1 MYIGYIN
8 ILFVFVFCSFRIL
21 ALPDL
26 IKIGGIFDPYDQ
38 RQELAFRYAVERV
51 NQDRSIL
58 VRSAL
63 HAQIER
69 LPADDSFHASKR
81 VCQLLRSGVAAIF
94 GPQSEKTANHVQSIC
109 DALEIPHIETRWDY
123 KLRRDEY
130 SLNLYPH
137 PTSLSQ
143 AYYDVLKRLEWKSFV
158 VLYDSSEGLVRL
170 QSLLKSD
177 EWTVTVRQLQEDA
190 DWRPL
195 LKDIKKSQDTK
206 FVIDVRQDRILELL
220 KQAAQIGL
228 MREYHSYFITSL
240 DLHLVD
246 MEDFKY
252 GGTNIT
258 SLRLVDPNKPEAF
271 KFVEDWKYGELR
283 YGKTI
288 GDDITQITTESA
300 LMYDAVHLF
309 ARALDDLD
317 RSREVD
323 ITPLYCEGVKTWP
336 HGSSLINFMKWYS
349 SHRSEQDPTGGMSG
363 PYDSRNP
370 GAMTMMPNMPYGM
383 PPNGRPGLGVI
394 PPIGSPMDNR
404 YGSMMMPLGMPYTNM
419 SHRPFDMV
427 QVYGLTGL
435 IKFDT
440 RGFRTDF
447 ELDILELDSKV
458 GLKKVGVWTMDGGAN
473 YTRYLVEASSGVAL
487 NLQNRTLV
495 VTTALAAPYTMLKEA
510 SESLTGNDRFEG
522 FCVDLIH
529 EISRDLGFNYSFQLV
544 DDGKYGNKDQET
556 GEWNGMV
563 RDLLDHK
570 ADLGIVDFTITYERE
585 EAVDFSMP
593 FMNLGISIIYKKPTK
608 KAPSLFSFMS
618 PFSLDVWI
626 YMATAYLGVSVL
638 LFMLARMS
646 PKEWDCPYPC
656 IQDPDELENC
666 FTLSNSMWF
675 NIATF
680 LCQGADIAPRIA
692 PEEWDNP
699 HPCIQDPDE
708 LENAITLSN
717 AFWFTIGSL
726 MQQGS
731 DIAPKAVSTR
741 IVAGIWWFFTL
752 IMISSYTANLA
763 AFLTVERME
772 SPIEGAEDLAK
783 QTKIKYGSKL
793 GGSTYSFFRDSK
805 LPTYKRMWTAMST
818 ARPTVFTS
826 SNQEGVERVSKAD
839 GMYAFMMESSSIDYV
854 VERRCDLMQ
863 VGGLLD
869 SKSYGIALPPGSPY
883 TNAIS
888 SAILKLKETG
898 VLHTLKTRWWKERKG
913 GGRCKMEDSS
923 VSTSGAAELGL
934 DNVGGV
940 FVVLI
945 GGMVMAAFMAVCE
958 FLWNAR
964 ELATDENASFC
975 DELSSEVRFIMKCS
989 GNTKAVRK
997 KGSVTPEEAFIN
1009 YGSYGSSYGYMSRK

>member
-1 MYIGYIN
+1 MYIGYLN
-8 ILFVFVFCSFRIL
+8 TLFICVFCSFRIL
-21 ALPDL
+21 ALPDQ
-26 IKIGGIFDPYDQ
+26 ITVGGIFDPYDD

-51 NQDRSIL
+51 NQDKSTL
-58 VRSAL
+58 VRSTLNADI
-63 HAQIER
+63 QR
-69 LPADDSFHASKR
+69 LPADDSFHASKK

-109 DALEIPHIETRWDY
+109 DALEVPHIETRWDF

-143 AYYDVLKRLEWKSFV
+143 AYYDVLRRLEWKNFV
-158 VLYDSSEGLVRL
+158 VLYDTSEGLIRL
-170 QSLLKSD
+170 QSLLKSN
-177 EWTVTVRQLQEDA
+177 ELKVTVRQLHEDS

-195 LKDIKKSQDTK
+195 LKDIKKSQETK
-206 FVIDVRQDRILELL
+206 IVIDVKQHRIYEIL

-228 MREYHSYFITSL
+228 MSEYHSYFITSL
-240 DLHLVD
+240 DLHLVNMD
-246 MEDFKY
+246 DFKY
-252 GGTNIT
+252 SGANIT
-258 SLRLVDPNKPEAF
+258 SLRLVDPNKPEAVQ
-271 KFVEDWKYGELR
+271 FVEEWKYGELR

-288 GDDITQITTESA
+288 DEDIARITTESA
-300 LMYDAVHLF
+300 LMYDAVQLF

-323 ITPLYCEGVKTWP
+323 ITPLYCEGDKTWP
-336 HGSSLINFMKWYS
+336 HGSSLINYMKWYS
-349 SHRSEQDPTGGMSG
+349 AHRSEADLLNGGGVFDTRKIGGM
-363 PYDSRNP
+363 
-370 GAMTMMPNMPYGM
+370 GAVPNMPYGM
-383 PPNGRPGLGVI
+383 PTNGRPGM
-394 PPIGSPMDNR
+394 PPLVSPMDNR
-404 YGSMMMPLGMPYTNM
+404 YGNLMMPGGMPFTNAT
-419 SHRPFDMV
+419 HRPYDMV

-447 ELDILELDSKV
+447 ELDILELDAKF
-458 GLKKVGVWTMDGGAN
+458 GLKKVGTWSLAGGAN
-473 YTRYLVEASSGVAL
+473 FTRSLVESSSGITL
-487 NLQNRTLV
+487 NLQNRTLI
-495 VTTALAAPYTMLKEA
+495 VTTAIVAPYTMLKET
-510 SESLTGNDRFEG
+510 SEQLTGNDRFEG

-529 EISRDLGFNYSFQLV
+529 EISLDLGFNYTFKLV
-544 DDGKYGNKDQET
+544 ADGSYGTKDPVT
-556 GEWNGMV
+556 GEWDGMI
-563 RDLLDHK
+563 RELLDHK

-638 LFMLARMS
+638 LFMLA
-646 PKEWDCPYPC
+646 
-656 IQDPDELENC
+656 
-666 FTLSNSMWF
+666 
-675 NIATF
+675 
-680 LCQGADIAPRIA
+680 RIA

-793 GGSTYSFFRDSK
+793 GGSTYAFFRDSK
-805 LPTYKRMWTAMST
+805 IPTYKRMWTAMST

-826 SNQEGVERVSKAD
+826 SNTEGVERVSKSD
-839 GMYAFMMESSSIDYV
+839 GMFAFMMESSSIDYE

-883 TNAIS
+883 TNVIS
-888 SAILKLKETG
+888 SGILKLKETG

-913 GGRCKMEDSS
+913 GGKCTMEDSS
-923 VSTSGAAELGL
+923 TSTSGAAELGL

-945 GGMVMAAFMAVCE
+945 GGMIMAAFMAVCE

-997 KGSVTPEEAFIN
+997 KGSVTPEEPFI
-1009 YGSYGSSYGYMSRK
+1009 YGSYGSSSYGYVSRK